1 MQMIPDDGNDSK
13 TSVLD
18 IAMVVLLL
26 FGFIVEY
33 IL

>member
-13 TSVLD
+13 ASVID
-18 IAMVVLLL
+18 VAMAVLVL

-33 IL
+33 IV

>member
-1 MQMIPDDGNDSK
+1 MQMIPNDGNDSK
-13 TSVLD
+13 ASVID
-18 IAMVVLLL
+18 VAMVVLVL